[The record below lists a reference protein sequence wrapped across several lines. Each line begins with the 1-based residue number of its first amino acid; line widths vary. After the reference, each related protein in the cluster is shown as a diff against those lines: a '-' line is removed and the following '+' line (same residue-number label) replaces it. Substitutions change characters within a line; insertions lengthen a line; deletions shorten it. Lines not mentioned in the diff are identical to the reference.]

1 MKKILTAL
9 ILVMNITVASSAFAL
24 GNIILTEPDKTGG
37 PALLEA
43 ISNRRSG
50 TSFDNPKEIPLK
62 ALSTILW
69 AATGKNRD
77 PKGWTVPF
85 AKGSEPYVSVYAINS
100 QGVFIYSW
108 EKHQLELI
116 NEDSTIIKRVIAQK
130 GYESVPLV
138 LVFTTKGA
146 GPVLS
151 ERAEIA
157 VGAMA
162 QNVYLATQPY
172 GLKTRFLQSFNKIV
186 LAQGV
191 NLSPISRIIGV
202 MPIGY

>member
-1 MKKILTAL
+1 MKKALTVL
-9 ILVMNITVASSAFAL
+9 VLVMSIFAESSAFAL

-37 PALLEA
+37 PTVLEA
-43 ISNRRSG
+43 IANRKSG
-50 TSFDNPKEIPLK
+50 VSFADTREVPLK

-69 AATGKNRD
+69 AATGKNRE

-85 AKGSEPYVSVYAINS
+85 AKGAEPYTSIYVINN
-100 QGVFIYSW
+100 QGAFLYSW

-116 NEDSTIIKRVIAQK
+116 NEDSKIVKRVVAQP
-130 GYESVPLV
+130 GFENVPLV

-146 GPVLS
+146 GPVI
-151 ERAEIA
+151 EGRAEIA
-157 VGAMA
+157 AGAMA

-172 GLKTRFLQSFNKIV
+172 GLKARFMQSFNKIV
-186 LAQGV
+186 LAQGI
-191 NLSPISRIIGV
+191 NLGPLSRVIGV